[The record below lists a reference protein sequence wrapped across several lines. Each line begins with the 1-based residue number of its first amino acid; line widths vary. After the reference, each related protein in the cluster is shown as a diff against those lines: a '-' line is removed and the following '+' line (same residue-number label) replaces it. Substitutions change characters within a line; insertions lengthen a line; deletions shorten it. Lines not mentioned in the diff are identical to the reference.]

1 MKYAIVLLAIILS
14 YMTVFSQEN
23 GQPVPAADSITFTYK
38 LLEPKADE
46 TDFVV
51 IKDSVFFK
59 IFYVDFECSEYVY
72 EFEKNGIIFIIRR
85 ITNTENACTKET
97 DQIYAFEGLLAN
109 VPKGKYQI
117 QLENQYLNKKTVLF
131 REVVQ
136 VK

>member
-1 MKYAIVLLAIILS
+1 MILLVIFVNYLS
-14 YMTVFSQEN
+14 VFSQEN
-23 GQPVPAADSITFTYK
+23 GLPGAGGPQNDSITFTYK
-38 LLEPKADE
+38 ILEPKADE

-59 IFYVDFECSEYVY
+59 IFYVDFACSEYVY
-72 EFEKNGIIFIIRR
+72 EFQKEGIIFIIRR